1 MLLSLPRAT
10 HRPELLLGRE
20 SYASNQHDC
29 ANPAARLRPPPASFA
44 AAVSTARLVRSCP
57 LSTALNTR
65 PRPTNLLCARMC
77 HGFTILP
84 AVYES
89 TLPRN
94 LRARSASDCPRMGV
108 PPPRWTTA

>member
-10 HRPELLLGRE
+10 HWPELLLGRE
-20 SYASNQHDC
+20 PYASAHHDC
-29 ANPAARLRPPPASFA
+29 ANPPARPMPPPASFA
-44 AAVSTARLVRSCP
+44 AAFSTARLVRSCP

-65 PRPTNLLCARMC
+65 PRPTSLLCSCMC

-89 TLPRN
+89 TPPRN